1 MSRRGRPVPVSASS
15 ARVPLGG
22 ETVPAG
28 AHVAAGETTAAAG
41 KTAAAA
47 GENAA
52 VVGENAAVVGENRAV
67 AGEYVAGV
75 GETRAVAGEY
85 VAGVGETRA
94 VAGSR
99 VGSAGSGAPVARFGE
114 QVLRLAMEVVDG
126 RRAAGQLRPVADTRA
141 LEAIRTMVG
150 RAPGR
155 ELGTATGIRMH
166 RPHVDDA
173 GAELFATYRRG
184 PRYFAIAAR
193 VDRVAD
199 GWRLTAFR
207 LC

>member
-47 GENAA
+47 GKTAAAAGKTAA
-52 VVGENAAVVGENRAV
+52 VAGENAAVAGKYVAV
-67 AGEYVAGV
+67 A
-75 GETRAVAGEY
+75 
-85 VAGVGETRA
+85 GETRA

-99 VGSAGSGAPVARFGE
+99 VGSAGNGSPVARFGE